1 MIFLNQWQFLP
12 IENGIA
18 SSLRLNMSMSQP
30 RKTQRPGYRSV
41 IRLILAAGL
50 CLFAGREALASD
62 GYLKIVGPPPLR
74 FESPETNT
82 LLALKAVMLKPKPSV
97 TENTDSMA
105 TNMVAPATNAMAV
118 AATVTNPVAEV
129 TAVTNQVA
137 SSVVTNTV
145 DVNGVN
151 NISGDSPS
159 SARDLLPVTAQM
171 ITEYLKPTKGQN
183 ATNPADQPGA
193 TVFVPNQMGFTP
205 PVMQNPPSV
214 PESRAVYKSQ

>member
-1 MIFLNQWQFLP
+1 
-12 IENGIA
+12 
-18 SSLRLNMSMSQP
+18 MSMSRP
-30 RKTQRPGYRSV
+30 RKAQRRAYQSF
-41 IRLILAAGL
+41 IRLIFAAGL
-50 CLFAGREALASD
+50 CLFAGREAQGGD

-97 TENTDSMA
+97 MENTNSMA
-105 TNMVAPATNAMAV
+105 TNMMAQATNAVVIAV
-118 AATVTNPVAEV
+118 TATNPVAEV
-129 TAVTNQVA
+129 IAITNQAA
-137 SSVVTNTV
+137 SSVVANAG

-205 PVMQNPPSV
+205 PVMQIPPSV